1 MSFSTPLN
9 ESATASDQSS
19 SRWAEVLNSVDKTR
33 PIALF
38 AHHYADTGSNKEPSV
53 LLGRSWD
60 VQLKVPTA
68 IWEKQYPKL
77 AGPSDL
83 SCFNQHEKNML
94 GHLIRV
100 PHCAQFVDFRDVG
113 NSSLFVAG
121 KGLQASPSIP
131 MLRTLDM
138 GTSLKQWVKWGFTHH
153 SKPYKHLFHLPA
165 HYLRFARGALIA
177 LNEVHSTGMVQ
188 CDGNLGNWCID
199 THYSPLSGTD
209 EGVCIEPLWER
220 VSIIDVGYAI
230 HPSYPPPKM
239 LPLGANGMAPLMV
252 KATEKIEGL
261 ARSAFN
267 RLSEQERQHGRWPN
281 ASTAM
286 QDLGFWTRH
295 APDATAQYG
304 LVDWRQ
310 DYWWLGQVLQE
321 LRKDGDNALW
331 HANAAIRS
339 LIGSEEYP
347 ATGLAHE
354 LMLWGQ
360 TELPYDQE
368 PEASNRRTLAQ
379 QKRKEIHQSLLQ
391 RLDAAMAQ
399 LTPQD
404 GARTITLYRA
414 HYDLQYAN
422 ASDIERKA
430 LAENERRIALKREA
444 EARKARERAEKM
456 RAWARRAV
464 WLAGAGAGIAALAWF
479 YPGNTQAPV
488 DPASATLHALAKH
501 HGDQKYRLQLSPD
514 KSSYAVGQHIRF
526 TVQSPCDGYLTLF
539 VKSTEPSVA
548 NELVLALQNQP
559 VSAQVLTNVPAETQA
574 VWPVRGPAG
583 RAELVGVVTAQ
594 KVNWAN
600 ADVGADRAPGP
611 GTASNH
617 SAQVVR
623 VDGSSQTTAGLHKLF
638 GCPPRAEATQT
649 ANPQCAAAKA
659 ALSDYAASDV
669 KTVQIRE
676 EQTTATPRKGATP

>member
-1 MSFSTPLN
+1 MTESTPIN
-9 ESATASDQSS
+9 PSTAAAGATGK
-19 SRWAEVLNSVDKTR
+19 RWAEVLNSVDKTR

-60 VQLKVPTA
+60 VQLKVPMA

-77 AGPSDL
+77 AGPNDL

-94 GHLIRV
+94 ALLSRM

-113 NSSLFVAG
+113 SSSLFVSG
-121 KGLQASPSIP
+121 QGLQASTSIP
-131 MLRTLDM
+131 MLRTRDM

-165 HYLRFARGALIA
+165 HYLHFARGALIA

-188 CDGNLGNWCID
+188 CDGNQGNWCID
-199 THYSPLSGTD
+199 THCSPLSGTD

-239 LPLGANGMAPLMV
+239 LPLGANGMAPVMV
-252 KATEKIEGL
+252 KATEKIEGI
-261 ARSAFN
+261 ARHAFN
-267 RLSEQERQHGRWPN
+267 SLSEPERQAGGWPS

-295 APDATAQYG
+295 APDATAHYG

-331 HANAAIRS
+331 HANPAILS

-368 PEASNRRTLAQ
+368 PDASKRRTLAQ
-379 QKRKEIHQSLLQ
+379 EKRKEIHQSLLQ

-399 LTPQD
+399 LTPRD

-414 HYDLQYAN
+414 DFDAQYAS

-430 LAENERRIALKREA
+430 IAENERRIALQREA
-444 EARKARERAEKM
+444 ETRKARERAEKM
-456 RAWARRAV
+456 RAWVRRAV
-464 WLAGAGAGIAALAWF
+464 WLAGAGVGIAALAWF
-479 YPGNTQAPV
+479 YLGNTKATV
-488 DPASATLHALAKH
+488 DPASATLRALAKD

-526 TVQSPCDGYLTLF
+526 TVQSPRDGYLTLF
-539 VKSTEPSVA
+539 VKSTDPSVA

-559 VSAQVLTNVPAETQA
+559 VSAQVLSTVPAETQA
-574 VWPVRGPAG
+574 AWPVRGPAG
-583 RAELVGVVTAQ
+583 TAQLVGVVTAQ
-594 KVNWAN
+594 KVSWSN
-600 ADVGADRAPGP
+600 ADRGAAMALGP

-623 VDGSSQTTAGLHKLF
+623 VDGSSQTTEGLRKLF
-638 GCPPRAEATQT
+638 GCPPQPDT
-649 ANPQCAAAKA
+649 AQPARPHCQAAIG
-659 ALSDYAASDV
+659 ALSNYAASDV
-669 KTVQIRE
+669 LTVHIRDA
-676 EQTTATPRKGATP
+676 QTTATPTQGTLP